1 MQLRSDL
8 HNLSLVNKTMTQYL
22 YDIKAKANLIAT
34 AGSPIYNGA
43 IIYYTLNELPPLI
56 TALKPLFAPIYNH

>member
-22 YDIKAKANLIAT
+22 YDIKAKVNLIAA
-34 AGSPIYNGA
+34 AGSLIYNEG
-43 IIYYTLNELPPLI
+43 IIYYTLNE
-56 TALKPLFAPIYNH
+56 